1 MADRRDIEAF
11 TNGTHNLV
19 SDELIPNDAAS
30 DSLGWQTRDGK
41 IELMYGRQAQGAEGA
56 AGKVWAKHVGYKTD
70 GTSVFFRKVWD
81 GTEGKIQY
89 LNGSTWTDV
98 ITGLANAD
106 VTFTNYASVSGNYV
120 YIGGP
125 EDGLFKIVTANP
137 GSYADVYDATKNFKG
152 YLFID
157 RGRSIMWNTTT
168 DNSGLYGSHIDAQ
181 DSDVYTTVSNE
192 AFSGGS
198 GTLAFKA
205 GGSTRTCFAT
215 QFTITGTGE
224 VYTDNYDGTL
234 TGDAGGTGTINYMT
248 GAFTISDTGAGTV
261 DYQWEDSNNNGV
273 TDFSKSATRL
283 AGEGFVVRQ
292 DAGGDSIK
300 VVIPFD
306 GSYFSFKENSVY
318 QFTLDVEDTNP
329 NNELIRTD
337 VGVKTLRSAVG
348 TSVGIMY
355 MNTGNP
361 SRPMVNI
368 LQRNPIGD
376 NFITTPY
383 FPQFKFQK
391 YTYED
396 TALFA
401 WDKYLLVAVAQDST
415 ENNRLLLCDMQEKTV
430 DVAPYGL
437 RCFAQDEGFLYGG
450 DPVSQTSYEVFTGF
464 DDMGL
469 KVMNYWVSK
478 GDTLGIK
485 ELKKTKN
492 FIFRGQIDP
501 QQAIK
506 VSVAVDDGEFQLVGT
521 ILGSGDYVD
530 YNSTSAIGTT
540 FIGQGTI
547 GGDDDETVYKFL
559 MKLKIRL
566 PKYRKRTIKLE
577 ALNYG
582 YCSIQQITD
591 FDVWQYEDKLPKKYR
606 SKQNV
611 SLDGSTTNE
620 DTPTY

>member
-11 TNGTHNLV
+11 TSGTHNLV

-56 AGKVWAKHVGYKTD
+56 TGKVWAKHVGFKTN
-70 GTSVFFRKVWD
+70 GESVFFRKVWD

-89 LNGSTWTDV
+89 LNVSTWTNV
-98 ITGLANAD
+98 ITGLTNSD

-120 YIGGP
+120 YVGGP
-125 EDGLFKIVTANP
+125 QDGLFKIVTANP
-137 GSYADVYDATKNFKG
+137 GDYADVYDATKNFKG
-152 YLFID
+152 YMFID
-157 RGRSIMWNTTT
+157 KGRAIMWNTTT

-181 DSDVYTTVSNE
+181 DSDVYTTVSGE

-205 GGSTRTCFAT
+205 GGTTRTCFGAA
-215 QFTITGTGE
+215 FTITGSGE
-224 VYTDNYDGTL
+224 LYTDNFDGTL
-234 TGDAGGTGTINYMT
+234 TGNAGGTGTINYMT
-248 GAFTISDTGAGTV
+248 GAFTISDTAAGTV
-261 DYQWEDSNNNGV
+261 EYQWEDSNANGV

-306 GSYFSFKENSVY
+306 GAYFSFKENSVY

-329 NNELIRTD
+329 KNELIRTD
-337 VGVKTLRSAVG
+337 VGVNTLRSVVG

-355 MNTGNP
+355 LNTGNP

-383 FPQFKFQK
+383 FPQFKFQN
-391 YTYED
+391 YTYND

-401 WDKYLLVAVAQDST
+401 WDKYLLVSVAQDSAN
-415 ENNRLLLCDMQEKTV
+415 NNRLLLCDMQEKTV
-430 DVAPYGL
+430 DIAPYGL
-437 RCFAQDEGFLYGG
+437 RCFAQDSGFLYGG
-450 DPVSQTSYEVFTGF
+450 DPVSQTSYELFTGF
-464 DDMGL
+464 DDMKG
-469 KVMNYWVSK
+469 KVQNYWISK

-485 ELKKTKN
+485 ELKKNKH
-492 FIFRGQIDP
+492 FIFRGEIDP
-501 QQAIK
+501 AQAIS
-506 VSVAVDDGEFQLVGT
+506 VSVSVDDGEFQRVGT
-521 ILGSGDYVD
+521 ILGTGDYVD
-530 YNSTSAIGTT
+530 YNSTYAIGTT
-540 FIGQGTI
+540 FVGQGTI
-547 GGDDDETVYKFL
+547 GGDDDKTIYGFL
-559 MKLKIRL
+559 MKLKVRM
-566 PKYRKRTIKLE
+566 PKYRKRTIRLE
-577 ALNYG
+577 ALEYG
-582 YCSIQQITD
+582 YCAIQQITD

-611 SLDGSTTNE
+611 SLDGATTNQ